1 MLRTTGNPEQAAMT
15 STHLLDPE
23 LGAGLAAFPPFAA
36 LTAETL
42 PQLRALIGE
51 LGAAQVAQIPRDGI
65 VYEDRRIP
73 GPKGAP
79 DVRVSVY
86 RPAKQ
91 DGPLPVCLHLHGGG
105 LVMGMPEI
113 RHASSIAA
121 AASHPCLVV
130 SVDYRLAPEWPF
142 PAAVEDAYAALA
154 WIWAAADALGA
165 DRKRIVAI
173 GESAGGGLAA
183 ALAILARARGEYAI
197 AQQVLTYPMLDDR
210 TGRDYVHA
218 HVGEF
223 VWTRDNN
230 EFGWS
235 AYLGEG
241 RRSLSPHAVPARCD
255 NLEGL
260 PPAFIATGS
269 MDLFLEEDVDYAR
282 RLIRAGVPTE
292 LHVYPGAFHAF
303 DLVADAKLSVA
314 LRRDVRGAL
323 ERAFARR

>member
-1 MLRTTGNPEQAAMT
+1 MT
-15 STHLLDPE
+15 SAHLLDPE
-23 LGAGLAAFPPFAA
+23 LAAGLQAFPPFAA

-42 PQLRALIGE
+42 PQMRAMIAE
-51 LGAAQVAQIPRDGI
+51 LGAAQIAQIPRDGV

-79 DVRVSVY
+79 DVRVAIY
-86 RPAKQ
+86 RPERQ
-91 DGPLPVCLHLHGGG
+91 SEPLPVCLHMHGGG
-105 LVMGMPEI
+105 MVMGSPEI

-121 AASHPCLVV
+121 AASYPCIVV
-130 SVDYRLAPEWPF
+130 SVDYRLAPEGPF
-142 PAAVEDAYAALA
+142 PAAVEDCYAALA
-154 WIWAAADALGA
+154 WIWAEADALGA

-183 ALAILARARGEYAI
+183 SLAILARDRGEYAI
-197 AQQVLTYPMLDDR
+197 AQQVLTYPMLDNR
-210 TGRDYVHA
+210 TGRDYAHD

-230 EFGWS
+230 AFGWS
-235 AYLGEG
+235 AYLGG
-241 RRSLSPHAVPARCD
+241 ARNLPPHAVPARCE
-255 NLEGL
+255 NLERL

-269 MDLFLEEDVDYAR
+269 LDLFLEEDMDYAR

-314 LRRDVRGAL
+314 LRRDIRGAL
-323 ERAFARR
+323 ERAFARRQAHHPI

>member
-1 MLRTTGNPEQAAMT
+1 MT
-15 STHLLDPE
+15 SAHLLDLE
-23 LGAGLAAFPPFAA
+23 LAVGLEALPPFAA

-42 PQLRALIGE
+42 PQMRAMIAE
-51 LGAAQVAQIPRDGI
+51 LTAAQIAQLPRDGV
-65 VYEDRRIP
+65 VYEERHVP

-79 DVRVSVY
+79 DVRVAIY
-86 RPAKQ
+86 RPQKQ
-91 DGPLPVCLHLHGGG
+91 SGPLPVCLHVHGGG
-105 LVMGMPEI
+105 LILGSPEI
-113 RHASSIAA
+113 RHAGSIAIVT
-121 AASHPCLVV
+121 SHPCVIV
-130 SVDYRLAPEWPF
+130 SVDYRLAPESPF
-142 PAAVEDAYAALA
+142 PAAIEDCYAALA
-154 WIWAAADALGA
+154 WIWAEADTLGV
-165 DRKRIVAI
+165 DKKHIVAI

-183 ALAILARARGEYAI
+183 SLAILARDRGEYAI
-197 AQQVLTYPMLDDR
+197 AQQILTYPMLDDR
-210 TGRDYVHA
+210 TGRDYAHA

-235 AYLGEG
+235 AYLGDK
-241 RRSLSPHAVPARCD
+241 RRNPLAHAVPARCE

-260 PPAFIATGS
+260 PPTFIATGS

-314 LRRDVRGAL
+314 LRRDIRGAL